1 MQNINQKLRIV
12 TLTTLLSLVP
22 LEIIMTI
29 SGAANHGKDGIMMTF
44 GFQYI

>member
-1 MQNINQKLRIV
+1 M
-12 TLTTLLSLVP
+12 P

-29 SGAANHGKDGIMMTF
+29 SGAANHDKDGIMMTF